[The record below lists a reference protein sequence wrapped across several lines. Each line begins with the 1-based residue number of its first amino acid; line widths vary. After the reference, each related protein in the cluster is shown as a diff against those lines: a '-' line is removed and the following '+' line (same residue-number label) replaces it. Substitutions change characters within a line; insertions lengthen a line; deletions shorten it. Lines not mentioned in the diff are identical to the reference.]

1 MNLSVHNQSPSSA
14 PSEQARERWL
24 NTLSQKA
31 KNLNGPQD
39 LHFERR
45 PQRPTRERDNVKPGK
60 EL

>member
-31 KNLNGPQD
+31 KNLNGTGP
-39 LHFERR
+39 HFAFLAQSLCSAKRI
-45 PQRPTRERDNVKPGK
+45 
-60 EL
+60 